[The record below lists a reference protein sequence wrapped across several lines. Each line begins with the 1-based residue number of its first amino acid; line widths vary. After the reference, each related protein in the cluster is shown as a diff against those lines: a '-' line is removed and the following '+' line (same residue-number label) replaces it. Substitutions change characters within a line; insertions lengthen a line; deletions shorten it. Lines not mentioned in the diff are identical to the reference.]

1 MYAYGRFFSGSDIL
15 LRFKG
20 KPMLTYGTVYPVSH
34 KTLEKEY
41 KEPLLFLALI
51 YLIRTSGNNS
61 ALYISLYLD

>member
-41 KEPLLFLALI
+41 KEPLFFVV
-51 YLIRTSGNNS
+51 
-61 ALYISLYLD
+61 ISCLNTFD